1 MQELRQEFPLADL
14 LAISRLARSSF
25 YYQLKLLR
33 HSDKCASLK
42 ARIQLIY
49 AHHRGR
55 YGYRRITAAIR
66 REGLLVNRKKIQRLM
81 VELGLKSCVRI
92 KKYRS
97 YRGEVGRAAPNV
109 LERRFSAARP
119 NEKWVTDVTE
129 FNVAGQKLYLSPI
142 LDLYN
147 GEIVAFETA
156 RRPLFKMIGAMLH
169 RAFAHLAPQERPL
182 LHSDQGWQYR
192 MPAYREVLQQRAVTV
207 SMSRRGNCL
216 DNAAMESF
224 FGTLKAEFYHLNK
237 FRDVDELQNGIRKY
251 IHYYNHERIRLKLGG
266 LSPVEFRVA
275 GASPALRA

>member
-1 MQELRQEFPLADL
+1 VQELRQEYSLKGL
-14 LAISRLARSSF
+14 LAISDLARSSF

-33 HSDKCASLK
+33 LTDKYASLK
-42 ARIQLIY
+42 ARIRSIFAQ
-49 AHHRGR
+49 HRGR

-66 REGLLVNRKKIQRLM
+66 REGVLVNRKTVQRLM
-81 VELGLKSCVRI
+81 GALELKSCVRI

-97 YRGEVGRAAPNV
+97 YHGEVGRAAPNV
-109 LERRFSAARP
+109 LERQFRAARP

-129 FNVAGQKLYLSPI
+129 FRVAGQKLYLSPI

-156 RRPLFKMIGAMLH
+156 RRPLFKMIGAMLR
-169 RAFAHLAPQERPL
+169 RAFARLGPYDRPI

-192 MPAYREVLQQRAVTV
+192 MPVYREVLQQREVIP

-216 DNAAMESF
+216 DNAVMESF
-224 FGTLKAEFYHLNK
+224 FGTLKAEFYHLNQ
-237 FRDVDELQNGIRKY
+237 FSDLDDLQMGLRRY

-266 LSPVEFRVA
+266 LSPVEYRSC

>member
-1 MQELRQEFPLADL
+1 MQELRQQFPLADL
-14 LAISRLARSSF
+14 LTISGLARSSF
-25 YYQLKLLR
+25 YYHRKLLQR
-33 HSDKCASLK
+33 ANKCASLK
-42 ARIQLIY
+42 ARIQEIY

-55 YGYRRITAAIR
+55 YGYRRIAVAIR
-66 REGLLVNRKKIQRLM
+66 REGLLVNHKKIQRLM
-81 VELGLKSCVRI
+81 VELGLKSRVRI

-97 YRGEVGRAAPNV
+97 YRGEVGRAAPNI

-129 FNVAGQKLYLSPI
+129 FNVAGQKLFLSPI

-156 RRPLFKMIGAMLH
+156 SRPLFKMIGAMLR
-169 RAFAHLAPQERPL
+169 RAFARLAPQERPL

-192 MPAYREVLQQRAVTV
+192 MPAYREVLQERAVKA

-224 FGTLKAEFYHLNK
+224 FGTLKAEFYHLSK
-237 FRDVDELQNGIRKY
+237 FRDLDKLQRGLWDY
-251 IHYYNHERIRLKLGG
+251 IHY
-266 LSPVEFRVA
+266 
-275 GASPALRA
+275 